1 MQIAVHV
8 GFFFFFSEEES
19 EKWKSEDFLF
29 SLREVEAGSLQRF
42 EFH

>member
-8 GFFFFFSEEES
+8 GFFFCSEEES

-29 SLREVEAGSLQRF
+29 SLHEVEAGSLQRF